1 MDNLIKEAC
10 VTNYYQA
17 KRAFE
22 LGANRLELCFDMSN
36 DGITPSFGTA
46 KQIKENIN
54 IPLFCMIRP
63 RGGNFIFDKSEINIM
78 LDDIFILI
86 KYAKIDGI
94 VIGCLMHWEYI
105 ILFNHFIKNIFLKIL
120 NKNNEIDIEANKL
133 LINKARELN
142 KDIQIT
148 FHMAF
153 DEIRDINIEY
163 QKNIDLLINLG
174 INRILTKGCKFNCF
188 QGKDNIKKYL
198 EYANDRIIIMA
209 GKGITNENYMDIVK
223 YTKCKEIHGTKIVGL
238 LE

>member
-10 VTNYYQA
+10 VTNYSQA

-94 VIGCLMHWEYI
+94 VIGCLMH
-105 ILFNHFIKNIFLKIL
+105 
-120 NKNNEIDIEANKL
+120 
-133 LINKARELN
+133 
-142 KDIQIT
+142 
-148 FHMAF
+148 
-153 DEIRDINIEY
+153 
-163 QKNIDLLINLG
+163 
-174 INRILTKGCKFNCF
+174 
-188 QGKDNIKKYL
+188 
-198 EYANDRIIIMA
+198 
-209 GKGITNENYMDIVK
+209 
-223 YTKCKEIHGTKIVGL
+223 
-238 LE
+238 

>member
-94 VIGCLMHWEYI
+94 VIGCL
-105 ILFNHFIKNIFLKIL
+105 

-198 EYANDRIIIMA
+198 EYANDRIIIMP

>member
-1 MDNLIKEAC
+1 MDNLFIKEAC
-10 VTNYYQA
+10 VTNYLQA

-94 VIGCLMHWEYI
+94 VIGCL
-105 ILFNHFIKNIFLKIL
+105 

-153 DEIRDINIEY
+153 DEIKDINIEY

>member
-94 VIGCLMHWEYI
+94 VIGCL
-105 ILFNHFIKNIFLKIL
+105 

-153 DEIRDINIEY
+153 DEIKDINIEY

-223 YTKCKEIHGTKIVGL
+223 YTKCKEIHGNKIVGL

>member
-22 LGANRLELCFDMSN
+22 LGANRLELCFDMTN

-63 RGGNFIFDKSEINIM
+63 RGSNFTFDKSEINIM

-94 VIGCLMHWEYI
+94 VIGCL
-105 ILFNHFIKNIFLKIL
+105 
-120 NKNNEIDIEANKL
+120 NKDNEIDIEANKL

-188 QGKDNIKKYL
+188 QGKYNIKKYL
-198 EYANDRIIIMA
+198 EYANDRIIIMP

-223 YTKCKEIHGTKIVGL
+223 YIKCKEIHGTKIVGL

>member
-94 VIGCLMHWEYI
+94 VIGCL
-105 ILFNHFIKNIFLKIL
+105 

-198 EYANDRIIIMA
+198 EYANHRIIIMA

>member
-63 RGGNFIFDKSEINIM
+63 RGGNFIFDKREINIM

-94 VIGCLMHWEYI
+94 VIGC
-105 ILFNHFIKNIFLKIL
+105 L

-153 DEIRDINIEY
+153 DEIKDINIEY

-198 EYANDRIIIMA
+198 EYVNDRIIIMA

>member
-10 VTNYYQA
+10 VTNYSQA

-63 RGGNFIFDKSEINIM
+63 RGGNFIYNKNEINIM

-94 VIGCLMHWEYI
+94 VIGC
-105 ILFNHFIKNIFLKIL
+105 L

-153 DEIRDINIEY
+153 DEIKDINIEY

>member
-94 VIGCLMHWEYI
+94 VIGCL
-105 ILFNHFIKNIFLKIL
+105 

-209 GKGITNENYMDIVK
+209 GKGMTNENYMDIVK

>member
-94 VIGCLMHWEYI
+94 VIGC
-105 ILFNHFIKNIFLKIL
+105 L